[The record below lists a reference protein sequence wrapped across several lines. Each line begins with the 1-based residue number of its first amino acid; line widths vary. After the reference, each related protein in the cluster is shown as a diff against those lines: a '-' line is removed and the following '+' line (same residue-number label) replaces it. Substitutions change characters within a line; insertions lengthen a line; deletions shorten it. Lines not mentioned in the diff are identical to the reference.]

1 MENNG
6 KTHTNGKT
14 NGHGPGLGEIDL
26 SNNPFVST
34 INARDAGQTE
44 PSKGPQTAPINEAK
58 LPPVATEQKRN
69 PRRKTLIFCMTVL
82 AFACIC
88 LGLYA
93 IYGGRRTIDYQIADK
108 RKIGQPGQR
117 VQSGTGME
125 EGATNQL
132 TAEAIKQA
140 KEELRRLGSA
150 PEPGVAASPTPA
162 ASPESS
168 QRTPSG
174 ATPAF
179 APYIVPDLPVSPSA
193 SRETGTSNGRG
204 GEQPGNDANGI
215 RAQPGTRSAWQ
226 TNRGSSSPAAYSIY
240 AVAPSSAP
248 KTSTLNVPAP
258 SRAPRMESRGLISSA
273 GVTVPSF
280 GTMLPVRTLGA
291 IFTLRQASLARFELT
306 RDVSGDGWTL
316 KRGTV
321 LVAQQQGNEYDRAF
335 LSLLGFINPE
345 TNRLV
350 RLSGDLLGGD
360 AAPGLKGKRRR
371 ISSRW
376 TGVLNRVANGAV
388 ALGQAALSRG
398 GSTAVIV
405 PGSGIGSE
413 LGLSQNTL
421 TRREFVEVPAG
432 APAYVLVTDLPKET
446 KAIDADPATADDGDT
461 LTDEEL
467 ANLLSNGTTEEIRAA
482 LPRMQ
487 PEMRKVARLL
497 LGEKDQ

>member
-34 INARDAGQTE
+34 INAGQTE
-44 PSKGPQTAPINEAK
+44 PSKGSQTAPINEAA
-58 LPPVATEQKRN
+58 LPPVATEQKRS
-69 PRRKTLIFCMTVL
+69 PRRKMLIFCMTVL

-117 VQSGTGME
+117 VPSGTGME

-140 KEELRRLGSA
+140 KEELRRLGA
-150 PEPGVAASPTPA
+150 TPEPGVAPSPTPA
-162 ASPESS
+162 APTESG
-168 QRTPSG
+168 QRAASG

-179 APYIVPDLPVSPSA
+179 APYIIPDLPVSPSA
-193 SRETGTSNGRG
+193 TRETGASNGRAG
-204 GEQPGNDANGI
+204 DRPGNDANNN
-215 RAQPGTRSAWQ
+215 RAQPGTRGAWQ
-226 TNRGSSSPAAYSIY
+226 ASRGSSSPAAHSIY
-240 AVAPSSAP
+240 VAAAEGTGKAP
-248 KTSTLNVPAP
+248 AINLPNP
-258 SRAPRMESRGLISSA
+258 SRTPRVESRGLISSA

-306 RDVSGDGWTL
+306 RDVSGDGWAL
-316 KRGTV
+316 KRGTI
-321 LVAQQQGNEYDRAF
+321 LVAQQQGSDYDRAF
-335 LSLLGFINPE
+335 LSLLGFIHPE

-376 TGVLNRVANGAV
+376 TGVFNRVANGAV

-398 GSTAVIV
+398 SSTTVIV

-446 KAIDADPATADDGDT
+446 KAVDADPAASNDDDM